1 MAEASVQARILMVDD
16 EPNVLDG
23 YRRAMHGRVT
33 MVTATSGAEGL
44 TLVRQATEA
53 GDPFAVVV
61 SDMMMPTMNGA
72 EFLGRARTIEPDAVQ
87 LLLSGQADLESTIAA
102 VNNGS
107 LFRFLTKPCAMPD
120 LEKALAAAV
129 EQHRL
134 VRAERDLL
142 ERTLSGAVQVLT
154 ELVSLSSP
162 EVLSRS
168 ERVRTI
174 VEIAARELEIDDWR
188 LPLAAM
194 LSQIGCM
201 AVPDD
206 VLERARTGIEL
217 SPHELAVYLS
227 HPATGRQLIERIP
240 RLEDV
245 ARWIGDQPVRP
256 PGQGASVGAWQEAP
270 PGSNTEPAEVV
281 LRTAIALLATL
292 EDTGHLGRAVH
303 QLEATKRYPE
313 PVLTALGDAAT
324 GLAVQGSLRE
334 ITVGQV
340 RPGMLLDSDVITLTG
355 MTLVRRGERV
365 SQAAAMRLANF
376 ARTVGIKEPI
386 MVIDGA

>member
-1 MAEASVQARILMVDD
+1 MAESSVQARILMVDD

-23 YRRAMHGRVT
+23 YRRALHGRIT
-33 MVTATSGAEGL
+33 LVTATSGAEGL
-44 TLVRQATEA
+44 TLVQQASEA

-72 EFLGRARTIEPDAVQ
+72 EFLGRAHTIEPDAIQ

-107 LFRFLTKPCAMPD
+107 LFRFLTKPCATPD
-120 LEKALAAAV
+120 LEKALAAAL

-142 ERTLSGAVQVLT
+142 ERTLAGAVDVLT

-162 EVLSRS
+162 EVLSRT

-174 VEIAARELEIDDWR
+174 VATAAAELELDDWR

-206 VLERARTGIEL
+206 VLERARNGIEL
-217 SPHELAVYLS
+217 SPDELEVYLS
-227 HPATGRQLIERIP
+227 HPTTGRQLLERIP

-245 ARWIGDQPVRP
+245 ARWIGNQPVRP
-256 PGQGASVGAWQEAP
+256 PGQGAADRAWQEAP
-270 PGSNTEPAEVV
+270 PGTSTEPAEVM
-281 LRTAIALLATL
+281 LRTAIVLLATL
-292 EDTGHLGRAVH
+292 DETGHLGRAVH
-303 QLEATKRYPE
+303 QLEKTGRYPG

-324 GLAVQGSLRE
+324 GLATLGTLRE
-334 ITVGQV
+334 LSIDQV
-340 RPGMLLDSDVITLTG
+340 RPGMLLDADVVTKTG
-355 MTLVRRGERV
+355 MTLVRRGERI
-365 SQAAAMRLANF
+365 SEAAAMRLANF
-376 ARTVGIKEPI
+376 ARTVGVQEPI
-386 MVIDGA
+386 MVMDGA